1 MIITAW
7 IGAALS
13 FLDGT
18 ARAPQHPAPDRNP
31 VLLIHGIA
39 EDESG
44 MQRMG
49 TYLRAE
55 GWEVHT
61 ISLRPNWGQAGLE
74 PLAREIARYADTELR
89 GRKFDLVGFSMGGL
103 VSRYYVQRLGGLQ
116 RVEHFVTLSAPH
128 AGSYWA
134 WLVQNEGCRAMRPGS
149 AFLRDLE
156 ADADR
161 LRQVKFTSLY
171 TLWDAV
177 IVPARSS
184 LMPQARNVKVPV
196 GSHPGM
202 VLRRTS
208 LRAVATALRS

>member
-18 ARAPQHPAPDRNP
+18 ARATYRPAPDRNP

-44 MQRMG
+44 MKRMG

-74 PLAREIARYADTELR
+74 PLARDIAKYADEELR

-103 VSRYYVQRLGGLQ
+103 VSRYYMQRLGGVQ
-116 RVEHFVTLSAPH
+116 RVERFVTLSAPH
-128 AGSYWA
+128 CGSYWA
-134 WLVQNEGCRAMRPGS
+134 CLVPNDGCREMRPGS
-149 AFLRDLE
+149 SFLRDLDT
-156 ADADR
+156 DAEQ
-161 LRQVKFTSLY
+161 LRRVKFTSLY
-171 TLWDAV
+171 TPWDLA
-177 IVPARSS
+177 IVPSRSS

-202 VLRRTS
+202 VLRRPS
-208 LRAVATALRS
+208 LRAVATALRG

>member
-13 FLDGT
+13 LLDGT
-18 ARAPQHPAPDRNP
+18 ARAPQHPVPDRNP

-39 EDESG
+39 ETESG
-44 MQRMG
+44 MTRMA
-49 TYLRAE
+49 TFLRAE

-61 ISLRPNWGQAGLE
+61 ISLRPNLGQAGLE
-74 PLAREIARYADTELR
+74 PLAREIEKYADEELH

-103 VSRYYVQRLGGLQ
+103 VSRYYMQRLGGVR

-128 AGSYWA
+128 GGSYWA
-134 WLVQNEGCRAMRPGS
+134 WLVQNDGCREMRPGS
-149 AFLRDLE
+149 AFLRDLDR
-156 ADADR
+156 DADE
-161 LRQVKFTSLY
+161 LRRVKFTSLY
-171 TLWDAV
+171 TPWDIV
-177 IVPARSS
+177 IVPSRSS

-202 VLRRTS
+202 VLRRPS
-208 LRAVATALRS
+208 LLAVAVALRA